1 MNDVMTWSCQK
12 TPAAFIDVF
21 PVQCQCPLQPSHD
34 IIILSPVDGYK
45 DCVVLISPL
54 ASLFVSEMKK
64 YFLIK
69 LWPPPRCEIVSVS
82 WTCSL
87 LDVLRRNP
95 V

>member
-1 MNDVMTWSCQK
+1 MKHMYNEWRND
-12 TPAAFIDVF
+12 IIYIY
-21 PVQCQCPLQPSHD
+21 D

-95 V
+95 VWEVRD